1 MSTVEKAK
9 EVVADSRFPPIGRR
23 GFGSPFTH
31 AIWGVTASDYLES
44 ANRDILVIVQI
55 ENREAVEN
63 VHAIAAVDG
72 IGQLFSF
79 FFSYFEIDAINH
91 SYLTD
96 WLNDCRCL
104 VHWTLWSIHFTWLSS
119 TVPWSA
125 SWSGESDTK
134 NIKSR
139 SWISEEVV
147 SFCVLQALSMGF
159 EYLFH

>member
-79 FFSYFEIDAINH
+79 FFSYFEIDAINY

-96 WLNDCRCL
+96 WLNDSRCL

-139 SWISEEVV
+139 SWIPEEVV
-147 SFCVLQALSMGF
+147 SFCVIQALSMGF